1 MMDNEKLQILKLL
14 IENKSTKYSIRK
26 ISILRKINYKSAY
39 EAIKKLNKEGVINLE
54 KNGNTSLCSFNNQF
68 NNSTYIVEI
77 YRRDYFTKNK
87 KFKAIYNVLNGINEF
102 FIAVLYGSYVKKTSM
117 DDLIGARVVLTTY
130 GMISNRKTKKMKH
143 YHSILWDVEWN
154 RIVYDEAHHMRNTSS
169 NTYKGAKKM
178 KGDIKWMVTGTP
190 IQNVNKDLKAL
201 MYLLDISWGYANDRW
216 DERVVN
222 KYILKRS
229 KVKVG
234 IKMPPIHDYYIDVPI
249 KDEEEYRLVS
259 NLHY

>member
-102 FIAVLYGSYVKKTSM
+102 FIAVLFGSYVKKKAVKNS
-117 DDLIGARVVLTTY
+117 DIDLLIVTNNGKL
-130 GMISNRKTKKMKH
+130 IQEEL
-143 YHSILWDVEWN
+143 SILPFNIHLIEFSIN
-154 RIVYDEAHHMRNTSS
+154 EFISM
-169 NTYKGAKKM
+169 
-178 KGDIKWMVTGTP
+178 IKSKDDTVVSEVLNK
-190 IQNVNKDLKAL
+190 NV
-201 MYLLDISWGYANDRW
+201 
-216 DERVVN
+216 
-222 KYILKRS
+222 IL
-229 KVKVG
+229 VG
-234 IKMPPIHDYYIDVPI
+234 IEDYYRVFNNAI
-249 KDEEEYRLVS
+249 
-259 NLHY
+259 